1 MVDVNYTQTALNSSV
16 VLHKIPL
23 IDKIRKQQIYVYYY
37 NWNKIAIR
45 RCKNMDKTTSAR
57 RRASVRR
64 PGAPK
69 IQPVTAAGQ

>member
-37 NWNKIAIR
+37 NWNKIATR
-45 RCKNMDKTTSAR
+45 KCKNMDKPSAR
-57 RRASVRR
+57 VAARVFGASERRKFSR
-64 PGAPK
+64 
-69 IQPVTAAGQ
+69 